1 VTAILGGVDIRVPN
15 DWEVV
20 VDGSAFLGGVEDK
33 HRPTPSA
40 EKRPTLHIK
49 ATAIL
54 GGIDIK

>member
-1 VTAILGGVDIRVPN
+1 VTAILGGIDIRVPN

-20 VDGSAFLGGVEDK
+20 VDSNAFLGGVEDK
-33 HRPTPSA
+33 HRLSPAPD
-40 EKRPTLHIK
+40 KRPTLYIK